1 MEHHRHTPGRTG
13 LLLAILSTAILI
25 VNAVSPPG
33 LAGDAP
39 RRGPSTAKPKPK
51 VPEFLEMLW
60 SILKDGAD
68 MGPDSGW
75 FHPSQSRYD
84 WGWLTARFDRD
95 RDGAVS
101 ADELK
106 GSARLF
112 RALDRDG
119 DGSVTREDLDWSPRS
134 RYLQARA
141 QARGRFAQMD
151 RNGNGRVTL
160 KEWDR
165 AFEQAAKGKT
175 FLTQDD
181 IAALLYPSPAPPR
194 PRPAAAGGKP
204 AGPEGPSRLTLLKG
218 LFTGEIGSYTEG
230 PGVGQEAP
238 AFTLETH
245 DKSKRIS
252 LADYRGKKPVVLIFG
267 SFT

>member
-1 MEHHRHTPGRTG
+1 MKRHRSASP
-13 LLLAILSTAILI
+13 LFDPLVLIAILMG
-25 VNAVSPPG
+25 VSQTSFAADPPRPP
-33 LAGDAP
+33 A
-39 RRGPSTAKPKPK
+39 SKVK
-51 VPEFLEMLW
+51 VPEVAEMLW
-60 SILKDGAD
+60 SILVDGAN

-75 FHPSQSRYD
+75 FHPSESRYE
-84 WGWLTARFDRD
+84 WSWLASRFDRNK
-95 RDGAVS
+95 DGVVT

-106 GSARLF
+106 GSAALF

-119 DGSVTREDLDWSPRS
+119 DGAVTVEDLDWSPRS
-134 RYLQARA
+134 RYLQGRA
-141 QARGRFAQMD
+141 LARGRFAQMD
-151 RNGNGRVTL
+151 RNGNGRITL
-160 KEWDR
+160 AEWEK

-181 IAALLYPSPAPPR
+181 VAALLYPPSAPPR
-194 PRPAAAGGKP
+194 RVAKDGKS

-218 LFTGEIGSYTEG
+218 LFSGEIGSSTEG
-230 PGVGQEAP
+230 PGLGQDAP

-245 DKSKRIS
+245 DQSRRIS